1 MSTASLA
8 FSRPLPRIAPAHR
21 VGQAEHSMR
30 RVYVVRR
37 VSVAAASVVVGIVLT
52 TLLSTRLADASA
64 PTGANVVAG
73 PFVVAQPGDTLWSLA
88 REVQPSGDVRPLV
101 AQLARAHG
109 GSALRAGDR
118 IALPRPLAE
127 QVSRAIVA
135 VE

>member
-1 MSTASLA
+1 MSTVSLA
-8 FSRPLPRIAPAHR
+8 SSRSLPRITCAHT
-21 VGQAEHSMR
+21 VNQADHSMR
-30 RVYVVRR
+30 RVYLVRR
-37 VSVAAASVVVGIVLT
+37 FSLAAASVVVGIVLT
-52 TLLSTRLADASA
+52 TLLSTRFADATA
-64 PTGANVVAG
+64 PAGANVVAG
-73 PFVVAQPGDTLWSLA
+73 SFVVAQPGDTLWSLA

-118 IALPRPLAE
+118 IALPRPVAE